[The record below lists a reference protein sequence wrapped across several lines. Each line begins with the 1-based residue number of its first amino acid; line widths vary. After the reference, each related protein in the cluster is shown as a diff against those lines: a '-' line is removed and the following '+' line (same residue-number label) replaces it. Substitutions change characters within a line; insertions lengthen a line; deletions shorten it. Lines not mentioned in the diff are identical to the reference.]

1 MMGVS
6 VKSARNLRRSIG
18 VSLTIPRDPHPACPS
33 EEVDVRDHRSA
44 ARLSLQPRWLVAAG
58 AVVAAACLLTPVAS
72 GYAIEVHKDLWD
84 LAFGDRDAGRQATPP
99 GVHELPQLRQFVY
112 QHAKTNPEFKK
123 RWATAASFDA
133 AAFKEFLGL
142 NPGKAVVGIDLVPS
156 SRSTKF
162 RTVLREGSVDPD
174 NDYRNQ
180 DRLFLTANGM
190 VVLDAFGRAVPYD
203 PRTTWFGGL
212 TGTPSQFDAHGAT
225 LRSGK
230 KGDGLWTALR
240 HPEQFA
246 RPPVVLG
253 SAPDFSETYT
263 ELAMI
268 AKLSGGPGSEWLS
281 LTLAGNTMHGIEDLG
296 NQIHTTL
303 LGIPEFFL
311 DAKYTHTRLRIKNM
325 FATRKPSAASQGF
338 VAPKSLTTTQVNEA
352 MLLIKAGKE
361 DQVDKQ
367 VRFALGLE
375 PKGKLSDTEIGTRI
389 IGNHHRLLEDFVQ
402 KQYLEGRDLIASGEA
417 GKALP
422 EVVTLIERA
431 KRGDSEFE
439 KACRAALGT
448 AGLGSNSKGL
458 TPFARVIAETMIEYS
473 APEAAPIYRATRKV
487 SKKELKRNGV
497 YNDEL
502 GHEVLDFV
510 VHKGNEKHIATIWE
524 LSGNAFARVVTAL
537 RLWDEVFR
545 SETGG
550 VKPGSDK
557 ALARAAKIVERLT
570 ERQLTYLD
578 AAKVRRD
585 QYLADKKAE
594 WDTLQEKKAKK
605 GFLGTV
611 KAWLSRD

>member
-1 MMGVS
+1 M
-6 VKSARNLRRSIG
+6 
-18 VSLTIPRDPHPACPS
+18 
-33 EEVDVRDHRSA
+33 RDHRSVV
-44 ARLSLQPRWLVAAG
+44 LQPRWL
-58 AVVAAACLLTPVAS
+58 AAAATVIAAAWLLTPVAS

-84 LAFGDRDAGRQATPP
+84 LAFGDRDAGRQAAPP
-99 GVHELPQLRQFVY
+99 SADGLVQLRQFVY
-112 QHAKTNPEFKK
+112 QHAKGNAAFSS
-123 RWATAASFDA
+123 RWPTVASFDA
-133 AAFKEFLGL
+133 AAFKEFLAL
-142 NPGKAVVGIDLVPS
+142 NPGKSVVGIDRVPAGRAS
-156 SRSTKF
+156 DV
-162 RTVLREGSVDPD
+162 RTVVREGSVDPD

-180 DRLFLTANGM
+180 DRLFLTSNGE

-263 ELAMI
+263 ELSMI
-268 AKLSGGPGSEWLS
+268 AKLRGGPGSEWLS

-325 FATRKPSAASQGF
+325 LATREPDAASQGF
-338 VAPKSLTTTQVNEA
+338 VAPERLTTAQVNAA
-352 MLLIKAGKE
+352 MVQIKAGNE
-361 DQVDKQ
+361 DQVDKR

-375 PKGKLSDTEIGTRI
+375 PKGQPTDTDIGARI

-402 KQYLEGRDLIASGEA
+402 KQYLKSRDLIAA
-417 GKALP
+417 GKADKALP

-431 KRGDSEFE
+431 KRGDPEFE

-448 AGLGSNSKGL
+448 AGLGANSKGL

-510 VHKGNEKHIATIWE
+510 VSEGNEKHIATIWE

-537 RLWDEVFR
+537 RLWDESFR

-550 VKPGSDK
+550 VTPGSDK

-570 ERQLTYLD
+570 ERQVAYLD
-578 AAKVRRD
+578 AAKSRRD
-585 QYLADKKAE
+585 TYLSEKKAE
-594 WDTLQEKKAKK
+594 WDELQAEESKK

-611 KAWLSRD
+611 KAWLGRD